1 MRKLHKEL
9 VKKLKK
15 ELKRQ
20 KSIGRCAVDLS
31 SSGDNAYIN
40 VCYPLS
46 NFTSENDAIIIKAM
60 TDVLGKHFEESGSGA
75 GMGGRDIGFCE
86 REAA

>member
-1 MRKLHKEL
+1 MKKLHKEL

-15 ELKRQ
+15 ELKGK
-20 KSIGRCAVDLS
+20 KSVGRCHVDLS
-31 SSGDNAYIN
+31 TSNDGAYIN

-46 NFTSENDAIIIKAM
+46 NFSSKNDRIVIESMNK
-60 TDVLGKHFEESGSGA
+60 VLGKHFEESGSGA
-75 GMGGRDIGFCE
+75 GMSGRDIGFCE